1 MKSKKSRKDQ
11 ENEIETK
18 IPEKTKKKQQKTNE
32 TI

>member
-1 MKSKKSRKDQ
+1 MKAKKSRKDQ

-18 IPEKTKKKQQKTNE
+18 IPEKNKKKTKTNE